1 MIFYKE
7 NNMNTDTILLEHE
20 LKLKTVAEALV
31 MDKKNI
37 EKLNKKIM
45 HLRKGNL
52 LLVAALVTTVIMIS
66 DLQHQVNEVKR
77 IKNEE

>member
-1 MIFYKE
+1 
-7 NNMNTDTILLEHE
+7 MNTDTILLEHE

-66 DLQHQVNEVKR
+66 DLQYQVNEVKR

>member
-1 MIFYKE
+1 
-7 NNMNTDTILLEHE
+7 MNTDTILLEHE
-20 LKLKTVAEALV
+20 LKLKTVAEALA

-45 HLRKGNL
+45 HLHKGNL

-77 IKNEE
+77 IRNEE

>member
-20 LKLKTVAEALV
+20 LKLKTVAEALA

-52 LLVAALVTTVIMIS
+52 LLVAVLVTTVIMIS
-66 DLQHQVNEVKR
+66 DLQHQVNEAKR
-77 IKNEE
+77 IQNEE

>member
-1 MIFYKE
+1 
-7 NNMNTDTILLEHE
+7 MNTDTILLEHE

-66 DLQHQVNEVKR
+66 DLHHQVNEVKR
-77 IKNEE
+77 IQNEE

>member
-45 HLRKGNL
+45 HLCKGNL
-52 LLVAALVTTVIMIS
+52 LLVAALVTTVIMIG

-77 IKNEE
+77 IQNEE

>member
-31 MDKKNI
+31 MNKKNI

-66 DLQHQVNEVKR
+66 DLQYQVNEVKK

>member
-1 MIFYKE
+1 
-7 NNMNTDTILLEHE
+7 MNTDTILLEHE
-20 LKLKTVAEALV
+20 LKLKTVAEALI

-45 HLRKGNL
+45 RLYKGNL

-66 DLQHQVNEVKR
+66 DLQHRVNEVKR
-77 IKNEE
+77 IRNEE

>member
-20 LKLKTVAEALV
+20 LKLKTVAEALI

-45 HLRKGNL
+45 HLYKGNL

>member
-66 DLQHQVNEVKR
+66 DLQYQVNEVKR

>member
-45 HLRKGNL
+45 HLYKGNL

-77 IKNEE
+77 IRNEE

>member
-20 LKLKTVAEALV
+20 LKLKTVAEALA

-66 DLQHQVNEVKR
+66 DLQHQVNEAKR
-77 IKNEE
+77 IQNEE

>member
-31 MDKKNI
+31 IDKKNI

>member
-1 MIFYKE
+1 
-7 NNMNTDTILLEHE
+7 MNTDTILLEHE
-20 LKLKTVAEALV
+20 LKLKTVAEALA

-66 DLQHQVNEVKR
+66 DLQHQVNEAKR
-77 IKNEE
+77 IQNEE

>member
-20 LKLKTVAEALV
+20 LKLKTVAEALI

-45 HLRKGNL
+45 HLYKGNL

-77 IKNEE
+77 IRNEE

>member
-1 MIFYKE
+1 
-7 NNMNTDTILLEHE
+7 MNTDTILLEHE
-20 LKLKTVAEALV
+20 LKLKTVAEALA

-52 LLVAALVTTVIMIS
+52 LLVAVLVTTVIMIS
-66 DLQHQVNEVKR
+66 DLQHQVNEAKR
-77 IKNEE
+77 IQNEE

>member
-1 MIFYKE
+1 
-7 NNMNTDTILLEHE
+7 MNTDTILLEHE

-31 MDKKNI
+31 IDKKNI

>member
-31 MDKKNI
+31 MDKKSI
-37 EKLNKKIM
+37 EKLDKKIM

-66 DLQHQVNEVKR
+66 DLQHQVNEVKK

>member
-7 NNMNTDTILLEHE
+7 NSMNTDTILLEHE
-20 LKLKTVAEALV
+20 LKLKTVAEALI

-45 HLRKGNL
+45 RLYKGNL

-66 DLQHQVNEVKR
+66 DLQHRVNEVKR
-77 IKNEE
+77 IRNEE

>member
-77 IKNEE
+77 IQNEE

>member
-7 NNMNTDTILLEHE
+7 NIMNTDAILLEHE

-45 HLRKGNL
+45 RLRKGNL

-66 DLQHQVNEVKR
+66 DLQRQVNEVKR

>member
-1 MIFYKE
+1 
-7 NNMNTDTILLEHE
+7 MNTDTILLEHE
-20 LKLKTVAEALV
+20 LKLKTVTEALV

-52 LLVAALVTTVIMIS
+52 LLAAALVTTVIMIS

-77 IKNEE
+77 IQNEE

>member
-1 MIFYKE
+1 
-7 NNMNTDTILLEHE
+7 MNTDTILLEHE

-52 LLVAALVTTVIMIS
+52 LLVAALVATVIMIS

-77 IKNEE
+77 IQNEE

>member
-20 LKLKTVAEALV
+20 LKLKTVAEALI

-77 IKNEE
+77 VQNEE